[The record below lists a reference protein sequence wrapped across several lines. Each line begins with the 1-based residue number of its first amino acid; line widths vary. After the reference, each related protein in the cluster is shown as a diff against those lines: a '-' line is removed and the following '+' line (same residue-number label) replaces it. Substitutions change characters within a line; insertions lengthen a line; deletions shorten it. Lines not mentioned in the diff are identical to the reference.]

1 MKYNEAMQ
9 KINTEKALAFL
20 GLQFQPNGSY
30 LNFSCIECGNQSAIR
45 YNGEKKNVS
54 YCPTCKAGNNIIAL
68 AAKIQGVD
76 FQDAKNLLLEKT
88 TLPEQPIEEEL
99 NLNYQLEWCVE
110 MEKLG
115 LDQELCK
122 KLGVGKPKGKT
133 MLSGTIAFTVHNE
146 QGLKVAYFGIKPEGA
161 VKYHHSFNP
170 ESYLYNYNNIVPEEE
185 VRVTNDMFNCLRLI
199 QSGKNCVCNFGLP
212 YLSAKQYQLLSNCDR
227 VTFEWS
233 GDKRDIAYSNIA
245 SLKTFYRFA

>member
-9 KINTEKALAFL
+9 KINTEKALSFL
-20 GLQFQPNGSY
+20 GIQYQPNGSY
-30 LNFSCIECGNQSAIR
+30 LNFPCIECGNQSAIR
-45 YNGEKKNVS
+45 YHGEKKNVS
-54 YCPTCKAGNNIIAL
+54 YCPSCKRGGNIIAL
-68 AAKIQGVD
+68 TAKIQNIE

-88 TLPEQPIEEEL
+88 TLPEKPIEEEL

-115 LDQELCK
+115 LDQELCE
-122 KLGVGKPKGKT
+122 KLGVGRPKGKT

-146 QGLKVAYFGIKPEGA
+146 HSLKVAYFGIKPEGA

-170 ESYLYNYNNIVPEEE
+170 ESYLYNYSNIVPEEE

-212 YLSAKQYQLLSNCDR
+212 YLSVKQYQLLSNCDR

-245 SLKTFYRFA
+245 SLKTFYRFE

>member
-9 KINTEKALAFL
+9 KINTEKALSFL
-20 GLQFQPNGSY
+20 GVQYQPNGSY
-30 LNFSCIECGNQSAIR
+30 LNFPCIECGNQSAIR
-45 YNGEKKNVS
+45 YHGEKKNVS

-68 AAKIQGVD
+68 TAKIQNIE

-88 TLPEQPIEEEL
+88 TLPEKPIEEEL
-99 NLNYQLEWCVE
+99 NLSYQLEWCVE

-115 LDQELCK
+115 LDQELCE
-122 KLGVGKPKGKT
+122 KLGVGRPKGKT

-146 QGLKVAYFGIKPEGA
+146 HGLKVAYFGIKPEGA

-170 ESYLYNYNNIVPEEE
+170 ESYLYNYSNIVPEEE

-212 YLSAKQYQLLSNCDR
+212 YLSVKQYQLLSNCDR